1 MVHLAC
7 WSITKTPT
15 LTYST
20 LFLPLLSD
28 HSICILPLFSPF
40 YLVFVEI
47 DNHLV
52 RVLFFEENKL
62 KERRRVVSTV
72 VKHDRKPNLKAIS
85 GVTFSR
91 IYLAF
96 SWNLWIPGARDM
108 SIIISRKVIFL
119 RGITVS
125 GFWHFSLE
133 TPEHGENEE
142 SWIDCWRIKTRVKM
156 SIKMEL

>member
-108 SIIISRKVIFL
+108 SIIISRKSNFL
-119 RGITVS
+119 TWNYS
-125 GFWHFSLE
+125 FWLLALLAWNAW
-133 TPEHGENEE
+133 T
-142 SWIDCWRIKTRVKM
+142 WRKWRKLNRM
-156 SIKMEL
+156 LKN